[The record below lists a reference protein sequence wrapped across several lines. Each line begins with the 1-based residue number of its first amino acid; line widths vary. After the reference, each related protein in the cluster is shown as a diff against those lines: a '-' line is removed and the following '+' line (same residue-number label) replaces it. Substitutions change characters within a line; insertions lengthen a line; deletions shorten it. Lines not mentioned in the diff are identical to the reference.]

1 MGKAFLIALRNK
13 SALVRLLS
21 GSSEVLSQICAH
33 RTVDRAGIKPVTFRF
48 RGNHCNYC
56 LGLIDWC
63 QPHVHKPKN
72 PDFLPTG
79 AMKTREEHQDDWE
92 VILLCQTFFLSPECR
107 CSSFALKGLSSFKW
121 TISLPIDLNT
131 DLSSPVKREN
141 KNVTIKPVVFSK
153 ESWQQ
158 SLSAIKCDVSFV
170 KSEFAR
176 MCCSP

>member
-1 MGKAFLIALRNK
+1 M
-13 SALVRLLS
+13 SAPC
-21 GSSEVLSQICAH
+21 SQTKESWFSTH
-33 RTVDRAGIKPVTFRF
+33 WSDENQGRTPGW
-48 RGNHCNYC
+48 
-56 LGLIDWC
+56 LGGD
-63 QPHVHKPKN
+63 PAV
-72 PDFLPTG
+72 PD
-79 AMKTREEHQDDWE
+79 
-92 VILLCQTFFLSPECR
+92 FFLSPECR

-176 MCCSP
+176 MCCSPWFMWFVCGVWSEVWEDFGSFLFTPWLEHRCSKLLPFHLWSLNLL